1 MLISSYKKNSENH
14 RAGKF
19 IKMNKTGLIKFLI
32 LVCVSLSANF
42 VVSAQAQNAP
52 TQKTQ
57 EVSDT
62 DGLPVLLKHLP
73 EWENVRNGAIFIT
86 NSDDLRKS
94 LGERPIYDLIDFAGG
109 TEAVTAAYP
118 QGKLLIIE
126 YAAPQSS
133 VEMDNKTAQ
142 RLAEIGQPQN
152 IVYRRIGNYNAFVFD
167 APDAAAANA
176 LLDRV
181 KYEKDV
187 QWLGENPF
195 MLRRAEYA
203 FVQTTSQIFVATTLV
218 IVLGIGLSVLS
229 GIIVGI
235 IFFYLRDQKRATTAA
250 FSDAGGMTRLNL
262 DDLSVQI
269 VPKEFLKD

>member
-1 MLISSYKKNSENH
+1 MKK
-14 RAGKF
+14 KW
-19 IKMNKTGLIKFLI
+19 LIKFLFLLCI
-32 LVCVSLSANF
+32 SLSTNF
-42 VVSAQAQNAP
+42 VVSAQAQNAS
-52 TQKTQ
+52 TQRTQ
-57 EVSDT
+57 EVSDK

-73 EWENVRNGAIFIT
+73 EWENVRNSAVFVT
-86 NSDDLRKS
+86 NSDDLRKA
-94 LGERPIYDLIDFAGG
+94 LGERPVYDLIDFAGG

-142 RLAEIGQPQN
+142 RLAEIGQPQD

-167 APDAAAANA
+167 ASDAAAANA
-176 LLDRV
+176 LLDGV

-218 IVLGIGLSVLS
+218 IVLGIGLSILG

-262 DDLSVQI
+262 DDLAVQI

>member
-1 MLISSYKKNSENH
+1 
-14 RAGKF
+14 
-19 IKMNKTGLIKFLI
+19 MNKTGLIKFLF
-32 LVCVSLSANF
+32 LVYVSLSANF

-57 EVSDT
+57 EISDA

-73 EWENVRNGAIFIT
+73 EWENVRNGAAFAT
-86 NSDDLRKS
+86 NSDDLRKV

-142 RLAEIGQPQN
+142 RLTEIGQTQN

-167 APDAAAANA
+167 ASDAAAANA
-176 LLDRV
+176 LLDQV

-218 IVLGIGLSVLS
+218 IVLGIGLSVLC

-235 IFFYLRDQKRATTAA
+235 IFFYLRDQRRATTAA

-262 DDLSVQI
+262 DDLSAQI
-269 VPKEFLKD
+269 VPKGFLKD